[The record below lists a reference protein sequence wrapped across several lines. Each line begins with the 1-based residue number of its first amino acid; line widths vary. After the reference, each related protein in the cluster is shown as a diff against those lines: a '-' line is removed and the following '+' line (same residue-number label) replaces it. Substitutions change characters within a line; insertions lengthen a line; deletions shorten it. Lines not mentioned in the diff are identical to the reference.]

1 MLELA
6 DHWVWDC
13 WLCDD
18 GEDFHIFFL
27 RASKA
32 LVDPDRRHF
41 RASVGHAKS
50 KDLKNWTLLPDALV
64 AADAPAWDQV
74 ATWTGSVVKNP
85 ADNLYYMFYTGVTL
99 PNGGIVQQI
108 GLATSPDLITW
119 TRYSDKPVT
128 SADRRYYA
136 TQEDG
141 AEHTHWR
148 DPWVFFD
155 ERDNKW
161 HMLNTA
167 DIKGST
173 NKKICATVAHSTS
186 IDLKT
191 WEVQPP
197 LHGESGF
204 GQVEV
209 IQVEQIDGKWV
220 LVFCVNA
227 HDLNEVKPGWKSGTY
242 SVPAD
247 SPTGPFHFD
256 RTEIID
262 ADGIYA
268 ARIIKDRTGQWVL
281 LGFEAGQSV
290 AEFTG
295 RICDPIPLQ
304 LTPEGVLRRKK

>member
-13 WLCDD
+13 WLFDD
-18 GEDFHIFFL
+18 GEEFHIFFL

-32 LVDPDRRHF
+32 LIDPDRRHF

-50 KDLKNWTLLPDALV
+50 KDLINWTLLPDALV
-64 AADAPAWDQV
+64 AADVPAWDEV
-74 ATWTGSVVKNP
+74 ATWTGSVIKNP
-85 ADNLYYMFYTGVTL
+85 KDGLYYMFYAGVTR

-108 GLATSPDLITW
+108 GLATSADLITW
-119 TRYSDKPVT
+119 HRDPNNPVT
-128 SADRRYYA
+128 SADAAIYE
-136 TQEDG
+136 TQENGDQ
-141 AEHTHWR
+141 HTNWR

-155 ERDNKW
+155 DRDNLW

-167 DIKGST
+167 DIKNGG
-173 NKKICATVAHSTS
+173 KKTRATVAHSIS
-186 IDLKT
+186 SDLREWK
-191 WEVQPP
+191 VLPP

-209 IQVEQIDGKWV
+209 IQVEKIEGRYV

-227 HDLNEVKPGWKSGTY
+227 HDLNEVKPGFKTGTY

-256 RTEIID
+256 QTDIID
-262 ADGIYA
+262 AEGIYA
-268 ARIIKDRTGQWVL
+268 GRIIKDRSGHWVL
-281 LGFEAGQSV
+281 LGFEAGQSTGD
-290 AEFTG
+290 FTG
-295 RICDPIPLQ
+295 RICDPIPLE
-304 LTPEGVLRRKK
+304 LTAEGSLRRKK